1 LERQKHD
8 ARMAVMLTLAAEPA
22 EADHFI
28 IDTTQTKPGK
38 FEMPVKITKP
48 FIYRRNSMNKQAKQ
62 QKKID
67 PFAVPADGETYE
79 ITAVACESNGI
90 GFKRLQIIHKGQS
103 YPALQV
109 ADLARGI
116 VFVAV
121 DRRYDKIHRQFGEDC
136 PLVVMLDRTMEYQKY
151 SGLSHAELRKQTVGA
166 GLELLS
172 CVFEPTEVQS

>member
-1 LERQKHD
+1 MKKHD
-8 ARMAVMLTLAAEPA
+8 
-22 EADHFI
+22 
-28 IDTTQTKPGK
+28 Q
-38 FEMPVKITKP
+38 
-48 FIYRRNSMNKQAKQ
+48 Q

-79 ITAVACESNGI
+79 ITAVECKTNGI

-109 ADLARGI
+109 ADLDRGI

-121 DRRYDKIHRQFGEDC
+121 SRRYEKIHRQFGEDS
-136 PLVVMLDRTMEYQKY
+136 PLVVMLDRTKEYQKY
-151 SGLSHAELRKQTVGA
+151 SGLSHAELRKQTVDA
-166 GLELLS
+166 GLKLLN